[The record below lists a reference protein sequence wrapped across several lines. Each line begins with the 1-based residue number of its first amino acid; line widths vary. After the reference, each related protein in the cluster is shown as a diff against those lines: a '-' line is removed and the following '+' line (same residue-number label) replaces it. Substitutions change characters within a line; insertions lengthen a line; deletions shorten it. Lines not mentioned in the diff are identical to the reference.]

1 MTALRFDLHGRREP
15 DAPTLLLCSGLG
27 GAAGFWRPQLEALAA
42 GYRVIAYDQ
51 RGTGRNAQPLADGH
65 SIEDMSDDAEAI
77 LDAAEATH
85 CHFVGHALGG
95 LVGLALARRAP
106 QRVRSLTIVN
116 GWGRAG
122 AHTRRCFDARLRLL
136 QQAGARAW
144 CEAQPLFL
152 YPAAW
157 SEARRQQVEAEVEH
171 ALAQFPGQRNVLLR
185 VQALLAFDAT
195 AWLHALTVPALLYAA
210 RDDLLVPWTASEALA
225 RQLPLAELAVAEH
238 GGHALCAVDPAAF
251 NATLLSFL
259 ARTA

>member
-1 MTALRFDLHGRREP
+1 VTTLRFDLHGRRES
-15 DAPTLLLCSGLG
+15 DAPAVLLCSGLG
-27 GAAGFWRPQLEALAA
+27 GAAAFWRPQLEAL
-42 GYRVIAYDQ
+42 GVGHRVIAYDQ
-51 RGTGRNAQPLADGH
+51 RGTGRNAQLLDDGH
-65 SIEDMSDDAEAI
+65 AIEDMADDVAAI
-77 LDAAEATH
+77 LDAAGTAD

-106 QRVRSLTIVN
+106 RRLRSLTVVN
-116 GWGRAG
+116 GWGRPA

-157 SEARRQQVEAEVEH
+157 SEAHQQQVAAEVEH
-171 ALAQFPGQRNVLLR
+171 ALAYFPGERNVLLR

-195 AWLHALTVPALLYAA
+195 AWLHTLSVPALLCAA

-225 RQLPLAELAVAEH
+225 RQLPRAELALADH
-238 GGHALCAVDPAAF
+238 GGHAHCAVDATAF

-259 ARTA
+259 ARST